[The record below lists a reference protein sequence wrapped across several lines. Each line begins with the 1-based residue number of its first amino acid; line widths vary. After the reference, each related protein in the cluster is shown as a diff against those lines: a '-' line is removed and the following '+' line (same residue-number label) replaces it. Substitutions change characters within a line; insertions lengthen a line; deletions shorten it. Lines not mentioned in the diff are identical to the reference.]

1 MKKLLILLTILSLV
15 SCNFNNSNKEAKEVS
30 LLTAS
35 DGIYN
40 IENETSYITW
50 TGREVSTSFHYGTI
64 DLTSGQ
70 FELSEGL
77 ISSGEF
83 VVDMTT
89 IKNQD
94 LPSESAQNRL
104 ENHLK
109 SDDFFSV
116 EAYPTAKIFIS
127 QSEKISDG
135 KWLVSA
141 DLTIKNFTHPIEF
154 EMINS
159 LEGWNASLVFDRSLY
174 EVKFRSGTFFEMLGD
189 KMIYD
194 DIELEINL
202 KTL

>member
-1 MKKLLILLTILSLV
+1 LV
-15 SCNFNNSNKEAKEVS
+15 SCNLNNNNKEVKEVS

-35 DGIYN
+35 DGVYN
-40 IENETSYITW
+40 IENETSYVTW

-64 DLTSGQ
+64 DLASGQ

-94 LPSESAQNRL
+94 LPSEFAQDRL
-104 ENHLK
+104 ETHLK

-116 EAYPTAKIFIS
+116 EAYPTAKISIS
-127 QSEKISDG
+127 QSAIISEG

-154 EMINS
+154 EMVNS
-159 LEGWNASLVFDRSLY
+159 VEGWNASLVFDRSLY

>member
-1 MKKLLILLTILSLV
+1 MKKLLILLTISILA
-15 SCNFNNSNKEAKEVS
+15 SCNLNNSNNEAKEVS

-35 DGIYN
+35 DGVYN
-40 IENETSYITW
+40 IENETSYVTW

-64 DLTSGQ
+64 DLASGQ

-83 VVDMTT
+83 VVDMTS

-94 LPSESAQNRL
+94 LPSEFAQDRL
-104 ENHLK
+104 ETHLK

-116 EAYPTAKIFIS
+116 EAYPTAKISIS
-127 QSEKISDG
+127 QSAIISEG

-154 EMINS
+154 EMVNS
-159 LEGWNASLVFDRSLY
+159 VEGWNASLVFDRSLY

>member
-1 MKKLLILLTILSLV
+1 MKKLLFLLTISSLV
-15 SCNFNNSNKEAKEVS
+15 SCNFNNSNKESKEVS

-64 DLTSGQ
+64 DLASGQ
-70 FELSEGL
+70 FELSGGL

-83 VVDMTT
+83 VVDMAT

-104 ENHLK
+104 ETHLK

-116 EAYPTAKIFIS
+116 DAYPTAKISIS

>member
-1 MKKLLILLTILSLV
+1 LA
-15 SCNFNNSNKEAKEVS
+15 SCNLNNSNKEAKEVS

-35 DGIYN
+35 DGVYN
-40 IENETSYITW
+40 IENETSYVTW

-64 DLTSGQ
+64 DLASGQ

-83 VVDMTT
+83 VVDMTS

-94 LPSESAQNRL
+94 LPSEFAQDRL
-104 ENHLK
+104 ETHLK

-116 EAYPTAKIFIS
+116 EAYPTAKISIS
-127 QSEKISDG
+127 QSAIISEG

-154 EMINS
+154 EMVNS
-159 LEGWNASLVFDRSLY
+159 VEGWNASLVFDRSLY

>member
-1 MKKLLILLTILSLV
+1 MKKLIILLTISILA
-15 SCNFNNSNKEAKEVS
+15 SCNLNNSNKEAKEVS

-35 DGIYN
+35 DGVYN
-40 IENETSYITW
+40 IENETSYVTW

-64 DLTSGQ
+64 DLASGQ
-70 FELSEGL
+70 FELSDGL

-94 LPSESAQNRL
+94 LSSEFAQDRL
-104 ENHLK
+104 ETHLK

-116 EAYPTAKIFIS
+116 EAYPTAKISIS
-127 QSEKISDG
+127 QSAIISEG

-154 EMINS
+154 EMVNS
-159 LEGWNASLVFDRSLY
+159 VEGWNASLVFDRSLY

>member
-1 MKKLLILLTILSLV
+1 MKKLLILFTISILT
-15 SCNFNNSNKEAKEVS
+15 SCNLNNSNKEAKEVS

-35 DGIYN
+35 DGVYN
-40 IENETSYITW
+40 IENETSFITW

-109 SDDFFSV
+109 SNDFFSV
-116 EAYPTAKIFIS
+116 EAYPTAKISIS
-127 QSEKISDG
+127 QSEIISDG
-135 KWLVSA
+135 KWLVLG

-159 LEGWNASLVFDRSLY
+159 LEGWNATLVFDRSLY

>member
-1 MKKLLILLTILSLV
+1 
-15 SCNFNNSNKEAKEVS
+15 VS

-35 DGIYN
+35 DGVYN
-40 IENETSYITW
+40 IENETSYVTW

-64 DLTSGQ
+64 DLASGQ

-94 LPSESAQNRL
+94 LPSEFAQDRL
-104 ENHLK
+104 ETHLK

-116 EAYPTAKIFIS
+116 EAYPTAKISIS
-127 QSEKISDG
+127 QSAIISEG

-154 EMINS
+154 EMVNS
-159 LEGWNASLVFDRSLY
+159 VEGWNASLVFDRSLY

>member
-1 MKKLLILLTILSLV
+1 MKKLLILLTISSLA
-15 SCNFNNSNKEAKEVS
+15 SCNLNNSNKEAKEVS

-35 DGIYN
+35 DGVYN
-40 IENETSYITW
+40 IENETSYVTW

-64 DLTSGQ
+64 DLASGQ

-83 VVDMTT
+83 VVDMTS

-94 LPSESAQNRL
+94 LPSEFAQDRL
-104 ENHLK
+104 ETHLK

-116 EAYPTAKIFIS
+116 EAYPTAKISIS
-127 QSEKISDG
+127 QSAIISEG

-154 EMINS
+154 EMVNS
-159 LEGWNASLVFDRSLY
+159 VEGWNASLVFDRSLY

>member
-1 MKKLLILLTILSLV
+1 MA
-15 SCNFNNSNKEAKEVS
+15 SCNLNNSNKEAKEVS

-35 DGIYN
+35 DGVYN
-40 IENETSYITW
+40 IENETSYVTW

-64 DLTSGQ
+64 DLASGQ

-83 VVDMTT
+83 VVDMTS

-94 LPSESAQNRL
+94 LPSEFAQDRL
-104 ENHLK
+104 ETHLK

-116 EAYPTAKIFIS
+116 EAYPTAKISIS
-127 QSEKISDG
+127 QSAIISEG

-154 EMINS
+154 EMVNS
-159 LEGWNASLVFDRSLY
+159 VEGWNASLVFDRSLY

>member
-1 MKKLLILLTILSLV
+1 MKKLLILFTISILT
-15 SCNFNNSNKEAKEVS
+15 SCNLNNSNKEAKEVS

-35 DGIYN
+35 DGVYN
-40 IENETSYITW
+40 IENETSYVTW
-50 TGREVSTSFHYGTI
+50 TGREVSTSYHYGTI
-64 DLTSGQ
+64 DLASGQ

-109 SDDFFSV
+109 SNDFFSV
-116 EAYPTAKIFIS
+116 EAYPTAKISIS
-127 QSEKISDG
+127 QSEIISNG
-135 KWLVSA
+135 KWLVLA

-159 LEGWNASLVFDRSLY
+159 IEGWNASLVFDRSLY

>member
-1 MKKLLILLTILSLV
+1 MKKFLILLTISSLA
-15 SCNFNNSNKEAKEVS
+15 SCNLNNSNNEAKEVS

-35 DGIYN
+35 DGVYN
-40 IENETSYITW
+40 IENETSYVTW

-64 DLTSGQ
+64 DLASGQ

-83 VVDMTT
+83 VVDMST

-94 LPSESAQNRL
+94 LSSEFAQDRL
-104 ENHLK
+104 ETHLK

-116 EAYPTAKIFIS
+116 EAYPTAKISIS
-127 QSEKISDG
+127 QSAIISEG

-154 EMINS
+154 EMVNS
-159 LEGWNASLVFDRSLY
+159 VEGWNASLVFDRSLY

>member
-15 SCNFNNSNKEAKEVS
+15 SCNFNSSNKEAKEVS

-94 LPSESAQNRL
+94 LPSESAQKRL

-159 LEGWNASLVFDRSLY
+159 LEGWNATLVFDRSLY

>member
-15 SCNFNNSNKEAKEVS
+15 SCNFNSSNKEAKEVS

-94 LPSESAQNRL
+94 LPSESAQDRL
-104 ENHLK
+104 ETHLK

>member
-1 MKKLLILLTILSLV
+1 
-15 SCNFNNSNKEAKEVS
+15 
-30 LLTAS
+30 
-35 DGIYN
+35 
-40 IENETSYITW
+40 
-50 TGREVSTSFHYGTI
+50 
-64 DLTSGQ
+64 
-70 FELSEGL
+70 
-77 ISSGEF
+77 
-83 VVDMTT
+83 MTT

-116 EAYPTAKIFIS
+116 EAYPTAKISIS
-127 QSEKISDG
+127 KSEKISDG
-135 KWLVSA
+135 KWLVLG

>member
-1 MKKLLILLTILSLV
+1 MKKIFALLIVTTLI
-15 SCNFNNSNKEAKEVS
+15 SCNLNNSKQEAKEVS
-30 LLTAS
+30 SLTAS
-35 DGIYN
+35 DGVYN
-40 IENETSYITW
+40 IENETSFITW

-94 LPSESAQNRL
+94 LPSESAQDRL
-104 ENHLK
+104 ETHLK
-109 SDDFFSV
+109 SEDFFSV
-116 EAYPTAKIFIS
+116 EAYPTAKISIS

-135 KWLVSA
+135 KWLVSG
-141 DLTIKNFTHPIEF
+141 DLTIKKFTHPIEF

-159 LEGWNASLVFDRSLY
+159 LEGWNATLVFDRSLY

>member
-1 MKKLLILLTILSLV
+1 MKKLLILLTISILA
-15 SCNFNNSNKEAKEVS
+15 SCNLNNSNKEAKEVS

-35 DGIYN
+35 DGVYN
-40 IENETSYITW
+40 IENETSYVTW
-50 TGREVSTSFHYGTI
+50 TGREVSTSYHYGTI
-64 DLTSGQ
+64 DLASGQ

-116 EAYPTAKIFIS
+116 EAYPTAKISFS
-127 QSEKISDG
+127 QSEIISNG

>member
-1 MKKLLILLTILSLV
+1 MKKLLILLTISSLA
-15 SCNFNNSNKEAKEVS
+15 SCNLNNSNKEAKEVS

-35 DGIYN
+35 DGVYN
-40 IENETSYITW
+40 IENETSYVTW

-64 DLTSGQ
+64 DLASGQ

-94 LPSESAQNRL
+94 LPSEFAQDRL
-104 ENHLK
+104 ETHLK

-116 EAYPTAKIFIS
+116 EAYPTAKISIS
-127 QSEKISDG
+127 QSAIISEG

-154 EMINS
+154 EMVNS
-159 LEGWNASLVFDRSLY
+159 VEGWNASLVFDRSLY

>member
-1 MKKLLILLTILSLV
+1 LA
-15 SCNFNNSNKEAKEVS
+15 SCNLNNSNKEAKEVS

-35 DGIYN
+35 DGVYN
-40 IENETSYITW
+40 IENETSYVTW

-64 DLTSGQ
+64 DLASGQ
-70 FELSEGL
+70 FELSDGL

-94 LPSESAQNRL
+94 LSSEFAQDRL
-104 ENHLK
+104 ETHLK

-116 EAYPTAKIFIS
+116 EAYPTAKISIS
-127 QSEKISDG
+127 QSAIISEG

-154 EMINS
+154 EMVNS
-159 LEGWNASLVFDRSLY
+159 VEGWNASLVFDRSLY

>member
-15 SCNFNNSNKEAKEVS
+15 SCNFNSSNKEAKEVS

-109 SDDFFSV
+109 SDDFFTV
-116 EAYPTAKIFIS
+116 EAYPTAKISIS
-127 QSEKISDG
+127 KSEKISEA
-135 KWLVSA
+135 KWLVLG

-159 LEGWNASLVFDRSLY
+159 IEGWNATLVFDRSLY

>member
-15 SCNFNNSNKEAKEVS
+15 SCNFNSSNKEAKEVS

-77 ISSGEF
+77 ITSGEF

-94 LPSESAQNRL
+94 LPSEFAQDRL
-104 ENHLK
+104 ETHLK

-116 EAYPTAKIFIS
+116 EAYPTAKISIS

-135 KWLVSA
+135 KWLVLGN
-141 DLTIKNFTHPIEF
+141 LTIKDFTHPIEF

-159 LEGWNASLVFDRSLY
+159 IEGWNATLVFDRSLY

>member
-1 MKKLLILLTILSLV
+1 LA
-15 SCNFNNSNKEAKEVS
+15 SCNLNNSNNEAKEVS

-35 DGIYN
+35 DGVYN
-40 IENETSYITW
+40 IENETSYVTW

-64 DLTSGQ
+64 DLASGQ

-77 ISSGEF
+77 ISSGDF
-83 VVDMTT
+83 VVDMTS

-94 LPSESAQNRL
+94 LPSEFAQDRL
-104 ENHLK
+104 ETHLK

-116 EAYPTAKIFIS
+116 EAYPTAKISIS
-127 QSEKISDG
+127 QSAIISEG

-154 EMINS
+154 EMVNS
-159 LEGWNASLVFDRSLY
+159 VEGWNASLVFDRSLY

>member
-1 MKKLLILLTILSLV
+1 LA
-15 SCNFNNSNKEAKEVS
+15 SCNFNNSNKEVKEVS

-35 DGIYN
+35 DGVYN
-40 IENETSYITW
+40 IENETSYVTW

-64 DLTSGQ
+64 DLASGQ

-83 VVDMTT
+83 VVDMTS

-94 LPSESAQNRL
+94 LPSEFAQDRL
-104 ENHLK
+104 ETHLK

-116 EAYPTAKIFIS
+116 EAYPTAKISIS
-127 QSEKISDG
+127 QSAIISEG

-154 EMINS
+154 EMVNS
-159 LEGWNASLVFDRSLY
+159 VEGWNASLVFDRSLY

>member
-1 MKKLLILLTILSLV
+1 MKKLLILLIISSLA
-15 SCNFNNSNKEAKEVS
+15 SCNLNNSNKEAKEVS

-35 DGIYN
+35 DGVYN
-40 IENETSYITW
+40 IENETSYVTW

-64 DLTSGQ
+64 DLASGQ

-83 VVDMTT
+83 VVDMTS

-94 LPSESAQNRL
+94 LPSEFAQDRL
-104 ENHLK
+104 ETHLK

-116 EAYPTAKIFIS
+116 EAYPTAKISIS
-127 QSEKISDG
+127 QSAIISEG

-154 EMINS
+154 EMVNS
-159 LEGWNASLVFDRSLY
+159 VEGWNASLVFDRSLY

>member
-1 MKKLLILLTILSLV
+1 MKKIFALLIFTTLI
-15 SCNFNNSNKEAKEVS
+15 SCNLNNSKQEAKEVS
-30 LLTAS
+30 SLTAS
-35 DGIYN
+35 DGVYN
-40 IENETSYITW
+40 IENETSFITW
-50 TGREVSTSFHYGTI
+50 TGREVSTSYHYGTI

-116 EAYPTAKIFIS
+116 EAYPTAKISI
-127 QSEKISDG
+127 
-135 KWLVSA
+135 
-141 DLTIKNFTHPIEF
+141 
-154 EMINS
+154 
-159 LEGWNASLVFDRSLY
+159 
-174 EVKFRSGTFFEMLGD
+174 
-189 KMIYD
+189 
-194 DIELEINL
+194 
-202 KTL
+202 

>member
-1 MKKLLILLTILSLV
+1 MKKLLILLTISILA
-15 SCNFNNSNKEAKEVS
+15 SCNLNNSNKEAKEVS

-35 DGIYN
+35 DGVYN
-40 IENETSYITW
+40 IENETSYVTW
-50 TGREVSTSFHYGTI
+50 TGREVSTSYHYGTI
-64 DLTSGQ
+64 DLASGQ

-109 SDDFFSV
+109 SNDFFSV
-116 EAYPTAKIFIS
+116 EAYPTAKISIS
-127 QSEKISDG
+127 QSEIISDG
-135 KWLVSA
+135 KWLVLG

-154 EMINS
+154 QMINS
-159 LEGWNASLVFDRSLY
+159 LEGWNATLVFDRSLY

>member
-1 MKKLLILLTILSLV
+1 MPS
-15 SCNFNNSNKEAKEVS
+15 
-30 LLTAS
+30 LTAS
-35 DGIYN
+35 DGVYN
-40 IENETSYITW
+40 IENETSFITW

-94 LPSESAQNRL
+94 LPSESAQDRL
-104 ENHLK
+104 ETHLK

-116 EAYPTAKIFIS
+116 EAYPTAKISIL

-135 KWLVSA
+135 KWLVLGG
-141 DLTIKNFTHPIEF
+141 LTIKNFTHPIEF

-159 LEGWNASLVFDRSLY
+159 LEGWNATLVFDRSLY

>member
-15 SCNFNNSNKEAKEVS
+15 SCNFNSSNKEAKEVS

>member
-1 MKKLLILLTILSLV
+1 MKKLIILLTISSLV
-15 SCNFNNSNKEAKEVS
+15 SCNLNNSNKEVKEVS

-35 DGIYN
+35 DGVYN
-40 IENETSYITW
+40 IENETSYVTW
-50 TGREVSTSFHYGTI
+50 TGREVSTSYHYGTI
-64 DLTSGQ
+64 DLASGQ

-109 SDDFFSV
+109 SNDFFSV
-116 EAYPTAKIFIS
+116 EAYPTAKISIS
-127 QSEKISDG
+127 QSEIISNG
-135 KWLVSA
+135 KWLVLA

-159 LEGWNASLVFDRSLY
+159 IEGWNASLVFDRSLY
-174 EVKFRSGTFFEMLGD
+174 DVKFRSGTFFEMLGD